1 MSAVT
6 QQLTHVD
13 VLVIGAGPT
22 GSTAALHAA
31 QQGYSV
37 LLCDS
42 ASFPRDKTCGDGLTP
57 RALHQLRGLGLDA
70 HLLPSYRNKGL
81 KLHGFGGS
89 VTAPW
94 PQGRFGNEGSAMAR
108 RDFDHAL
115 LREAQAH
122 GAEWAPGAGAQDVDL
137 VEGRIREVRVG
148 TMRVSPAVTL
158 VCDGVRSPL
167 GKKLGRT
174 WHRDEVYGIAARS
187 YCATPRAGEPWIHSH
202 LELRTE
208 DGELQPG
215 YGWIFPLGAEDGHA
229 NVGCGALSTQRRPAK
244 VNTKKL
250 LEFYASQQRED
261 WEFSTPDHVSSALL
275 PMGGAVSG
283 VAGRN
288 WMLLGD
294 AAALVNPL
302 NGEGID
308 YGMESAE
315 LAVDLLQAEAP
326 ARGLREES
334 LDLSGAWPATLR
346 ENFGEAF
353 LLARTL
359 ARALTLPHFLPL
371 TGPLALRGPIGA
383 TIMPAAARLM
393 GNLVTA
399 EDRDLVARIWR
410 ASGRGL
416 HSWEQIRRRLG
427 REERPLWGNAGR

>member
-6 QQLTHVD
+6 QQLKHID

-42 ASFPRDKTCGDGLTP
+42 ATFPRDKTCGDGLTP
-57 RALHQLRGLGLDA
+57 RALRQLRELGLDA

-89 VTAPW
+89 VTASW
-94 PQGRFGNEGSAMAR
+94 PEGRFGSEGSAMAR

-115 LREAQAH
+115 LREAHAR
-122 GAEWAPGAGAQDVDL
+122 GSEWAPGAPAQDVELDG
-137 VEGRIREVRVG
+137 GRIREVRVG
-148 TMRVSPAVTL
+148 NTRVRPAVTL
-158 VCDGVRSPL
+158 VCDGVRSTV
-167 GKKLGRT
+167 GKALGRT
-174 WHRDEVYGIAARS
+174 WHREEVYGIAARS

-215 YGWIFPLGAEDGHA
+215 YGWIFPLGGEDGHA
-229 NVGCGALSTQRRPAK
+229 NVGCGALSTLARPAK

-250 LEFYASQQRED
+250 LEFYASQQRAE
-261 WEFSTPDHVSSALL
+261 WEFGAPEHVSSALL
-275 PMGGAVSG
+275 PMGGAVSR
-283 VAGRN
+283 VAGPN

-315 LAVDLLQAEAP
+315 LALSLLAESAP
-326 ARGLREES
+326 AGRMRAES
-334 LDLSGAWPATLR
+334 LDLSEAWPATLR
-346 ENFGEAF
+346 ETFGEAF

-359 ARALTLPHFLPL
+359 ARALTHPRFLPI

-383 TIMPAAARLM
+383 AIMPAAARLM
-393 GNLVTA
+393 GNLITE
-399 EDRDLVARIWR
+399 EDKDLVARLWR

-416 HSWEQIRRRLG
+416 RGWEELRRRLG
-427 REERPLWGNAGR
+427 REEQPLWG